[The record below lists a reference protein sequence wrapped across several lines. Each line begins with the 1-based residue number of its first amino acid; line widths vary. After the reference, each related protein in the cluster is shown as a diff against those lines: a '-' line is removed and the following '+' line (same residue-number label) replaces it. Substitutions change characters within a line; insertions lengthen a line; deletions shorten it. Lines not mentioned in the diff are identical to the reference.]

1 MRSQRPFRLVALF
14 ALAGGGLLN
23 TAAAAPAL
31 PWAGDYKH
39 LGAATCGGGN
49 CHGASKPAATSSVRQ
64 DEYFVW
70 ESKDAH
76 ANAFKLL
83 QTDAG
88 RRIAANLGMKAAHQE
103 PACLTCHADFVPEK
117 LRALRYQVG
126 DGVACEGCHGGAQE
140 WNKQHV
146 ATGATHA
153 GNVAAGLYPLEDPAA
168 RARVCLHCHLGSTQ
182 KPIDHRMMGAG
193 HPPLS
198 FELDTFTAIQPAH
211 FTVDADYIKRKPVS
225 NNLKT
230 WAVGQAVAA
239 EFLLDGLL
247 SDRFRQNGLFPEL
260 VFFDCNACHH
270 PVRPARWQSAAA
282 PPLGPGEVRLADA
295 SLAMT
300 GHVIAVLLP
309 DQSAEWDRSLE
320 ALHQASRTSVA
331 QARETAGRLRTL
343 ASRAAATAGDKALG
357 RPEALKLLDRVVAL
371 GERKG
376 AADCTAAEQVVY
388 AVGVVNEYLKASAGA
403 AAVKGLEA
411 GYNETVDS
419 VNCRRSEFNVKGF
432 QSGLRKVRDSAR
444 KLGGA

>member
-1 MRSQRPFRLVALF
+1 MRPQHPCRVAATLALF
-14 ALAGGGLLN
+14 GAMQAN
-23 TAAAAPAL
+23 AAAAAAPTL

-49 CHGASKPAATSSVRQ
+49 CHGATKPAANSAVRQ
-64 DEYFVW
+64 DEYFLW
-70 ESKDAH
+70 EGKDAH
-76 ANAFKLL
+76 SNAFKLL

-88 RRIAANLGMKAAHQE
+88 KRIAANLGMKAAHQE
-103 PACLTCHADFVPEK
+103 PACLTCHSDFVPER
-117 LRALRYQVG
+117 LRALRYQLG

-146 ATGATHA
+146 VKGTTHA
-153 GNVAAGLYPLEDPAA
+153 ANLAAGLYPLEDPAA
-168 RARVCLHCHLGSTQ
+168 RARVCLHCHLGSND

-211 FTVDADYIKRKPVS
+211 FTVDADYPKRKPVS

-239 EFLLDGLL
+239 GFALDGLL
-247 SDRFRQNGLFPEL
+247 SDRFRQNGVFPEL

-270 PVRPARWQSAAA
+270 PVRPERWQPAAA
-282 PPLGPGEVRLADA
+282 PALGPGDARLADA
-295 SLAMT
+295 SLVMT

-309 DQSAEWDRSLE
+309 EQSAEWDRALE

-331 QARETAGRLRTL
+331 QVKEVAGRLRTL
-343 ASRAAATAGDKALG
+343 ADRAAAAAGEKPLG
-357 RPEALKLLDRVVAL
+357 RAEALALLDRVAVV
-371 GERKG
+371 GERKA
-376 AADCTAAEQVVY
+376 AADCTAAEQTVY
-388 AVGVVNEYLKASAGA
+388 AIGVVNEFLKAGGA
-403 AAVKGLEA
+403 RGLEA
-411 GYNETVDS
+411 GYNEAVDS
-419 VNCRRSEFNVKGF
+419 VNCRRSEFNVRNF
-432 QSGLRKVRDSAR
+432 QSGLRKVRDGAR